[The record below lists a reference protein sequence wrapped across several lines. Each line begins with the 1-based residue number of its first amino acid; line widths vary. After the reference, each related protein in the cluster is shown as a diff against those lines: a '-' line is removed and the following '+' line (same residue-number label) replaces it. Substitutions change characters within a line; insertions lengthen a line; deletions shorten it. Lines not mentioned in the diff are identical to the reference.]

1 MAQDDDKALIE
12 AALGNLL
19 EPVVAMLLR
28 NGVTY
33 QDFASFSKNTFVAVA
48 QRDFGVR
55 GRPTNSSRISAMTGI
70 DRREVKRI
78 KDLLLADEGTVGKVR
93 DSQDRLSRVVRG
105 WYEDQDFLDNGKPII
120 LAQDEGDN
128 SFRELVKR
136 HGGGLPHKA
145 VLKELINAG
154 NVVIRE
160 DDHVEVLKPYYSPP
174 GSNPEALLRA
184 GTVINELAS
193 TLLHNLYIAP
203 LKKRESPR
211 FERRASSNH
220 VDINDIDAFK
230 TFLNEEGQ
238 AFLERVA
245 VWINDH
251 QIETDDPEKTVRLGV
266 GLYGIERK
274 N

>member
-1 MAQDDDKALIE
+1 MAQDQEKALIE

-19 EPVVAMLLR
+19 EPIVAMLLR

-33 QDFASFSKNTFVAVA
+33 QDFANFSKNTFVAVA

-78 KDLLLADEGTVGKVR
+78 KDALAEDGTVGRVR

-105 WYEDQDFLDNGKPII
+105 WYEDARFLVSGKPKI
-120 LAQDEGDN
+120 LHQDEGDE
-128 SFRELVKR
+128 SFRELVKY

-154 NVVIRE
+154 NVKILPDDRLEVI
-160 DDHVEVLKPYYSPP
+160 KPYYSPP

-184 GTVINELAS
+184 GTVINELS
-193 TLLHNLYIAP
+193 NTLLHNLYVAP
-203 LKKRESPR
+203 NKKRETPR
-211 FERRASSNH
+211 FERRASSN
-220 VDINDIDAFK
+220 DIDVKDVEAFK
-230 TFLNEEGQ
+230 AFLNEEGQ

-251 QIETDDPEKTVRLGV
+251 QIETDDPDKTVRLGV
-266 GLYGIERK
+266 GVYGIERK

>member
-12 AALGNLL
+12 AALDNLL

-33 QDFASFSKNTFVAVA
+33 QEFATFSKNTFVSVA

-70 DRREVKRI
+70 DRREVGRI
-78 KDLLLADEGTVGKVR
+78 KEALAAESPVARVR
-93 DSQDRLSRVVRG
+93 ESQDRMSRVVRG
-105 WYEDQDFLDNGKPII
+105 WYEDADFLGEDGHPKLI
-120 LAQDEGDN
+120 ATEDSDV
-128 SFRELVKR
+128 SFKELVRR
-136 HGGGLPHKA
+136 HGGGLPFKA
-145 VLKELINAG
+145 VLKELISAG
-154 NVVIRE
+154 NIETLDNDILR
-160 DDHVEVLKPYYSPP
+160 VLKPYYSPL

-184 GTVINELAS
+184 GTVINELS
-193 TLLHNLYIAP
+193 NTLLHNLYVAP
-203 LKKRESPR
+203 NKKKEAPR
-211 FERRASSNH
+211 FERRASSN
-220 VDINDIDAFK
+220 DINVKDCEAFK
-230 TFLNEEGQ
+230 AFLNVEGQ

-251 QIETDDPEKTVRLGV
+251 QIETEDRSKTVRLGV
-266 GLYGIERK
+266 GVYGIERK

>member
-1 MAQDDDKALIE
+1 MAQDNDKAMIE

-19 EPVVAMLLR
+19 EPIVAMLLR

-33 QDFASFSKNTFVAVA
+33 QEFTSFSKNTFVAVA

-78 KDLLLADEGTVGKVR
+78 KDLLLEDGGTVGKVR

-105 WYEDQDFLDNGKPII
+105 WYEDRDFLADGKPKV
-120 LAQDEGDN
+120 LTQDEGDD
-128 SFRELVKR
+128 SFRELAKR

-145 VLKELINAG
+145 VLKELVNAG
-154 NVVIRE
+154 NVIIHKDE
-160 DDHVEVLKPYYSPP
+160 SVEVIKPYYSPP

-184 GTVINELAS
+184 GTVINELAG

-203 LKKRESPR
+203 NKKRETPR
-211 FERRASSNH
+211 FERRASSNDMD
-220 VDINDIDAFK
+220 VNDIEAFK
-230 TFLNEEGQ
+230 AFLNEEGQ

-251 QIETDDPEKTVRLGV
+251 QIETDDPAQKVRLGV
-266 GLYGIERK
+266 GIYGIERK

>member
-1 MAQDDDKALIE
+1 MAQDNDKAMIE

-19 EPVVAMLLR
+19 EPIVAMLLR

-33 QDFASFSKNTFVAVA
+33 QDFAGFSKNTFVAVA

-78 KDLLLADEGTVGKVR
+78 KDLLLQDGGTVGKVR
-93 DSQDRLSRVVRG
+93 ESQDRLSRVVRG
-105 WYEDQDFLDNGKPII
+105 WYEDRDFLDNAKPKI
-120 LAQDEGDN
+120 LSQDDGDD

-145 VLKELINAG
+145 VLKELVNAG
-154 NVVIRE
+154 NVTIHYDE
-160 DDHVEVLKPYYSPP
+160 SVEVIKPYYSPQ

-184 GTVINELAS
+184 GTVINELS
-193 TLLHNLYIAP
+193 NTLLHNLYIAP
-203 LKKRESPR
+203 NKKREKPR
-211 FERRASSNH
+211 FERRASSN
-220 VDINDIDAFK
+220 DIDVNDIDAFK
-230 TFLNEEGQ
+230 AFLNEEGQ

-251 QIETDDPEKTVRLGV
+251 QIETDDPSKTVRLGV
-266 GLYGIERK
+266 GVYGIERK